1 MKFLNLELYGATM
14 KFSAI
19 FSITVGVGMIGQWM
33 MSYISK
39 QIIELKS
46 EPIRILFHI
55 VAEMVTAVCLILGGL
70 GLLFNLSWGIP
81 VFLVSMGM
89 LFYTSIVSPGYFA
102 QKGNWLW
109 LGMFAVIIICGI
121 ISIVLVI

>member
-1 MKFLNLELYGATM
+1 MKFA
-14 KFSAI
+14 AI
-19 FSITVGVGMIGQWM
+19 FSIIVGMGMIGQWV

-39 QIIELKS
+39 QIVELKT

-55 VAEMVTAVCLILGGL
+55 TAEMVTAFCLIICGI
-70 GLLFNLSWGIP
+70 GLLLNLDWGIP
-81 VFLVSMGM
+81 VFLVAMGM

-109 LGMFAVIIICGI
+109 LVMFAVIIICGI
-121 ISIVLVI
+121 ISIFLVV